1 MNRLYRALYR
11 AATAAGSALALLLGP
26 TAQAQAPAA
35 ATAAQQRKA
44 DPALWVVKDRDTT
57 IYLFG
62 TFHLLPEGYRWF
74 DGAVKQAFD
83 SSSELITEVVEPD
96 GAKLAPLMAR
106 MAINP
111 NGPPLT
117 SKLSEKAKGDYQ
129 RAMAELELPV
139 EPFERLDPWA
149 AALNIQLALFDKM
162 GFGPDSGAE
171 TVLNAA
177 AKSAGKT
184 RGELESAELQLRI
197 FDSMPER
204 AQLALLET
212 TVESLPEQRQQ
223 LAQMLASWAAGDA
236 KTLTTLL
243 NQSLAETP
251 ELYRIMVTDRNAR
264 WAQWIAN
271 RMQKPGTVFIAVGAA
286 HLAGTG
292 SVQDYLKARK
302 LKAKRVRY

>member
-1 MNRLYRALYR
+1 MNRLYRA
-11 AATAAGSALALLLGP
+11 AATAGLALALLLGP
-26 TAQAQAPAA
+26 GAQAQTAA
-35 ATAAQQRKA
+35 AASSATTAPQPRKA

-74 DGAVKQAFD
+74 DGGLKKAFD
-83 SSSELITEVVEPD
+83 SSGELVTEVTEPD
-96 GAKLAPLMAR
+96 SATLAPLMAR
-106 MAINP
+106 LAINQD
-111 NGPPLT
+111 GRPLT
-117 SKLSEKAKGDYQ
+117 SKLSAKGKADYET
-129 RAMAELELPV
+129 AMTELGLPIAA
-139 EPFERLDPWA
+139 FERLDPWA

-177 AKSAGKT
+177 AKTAGKA
-184 RGELESAELQLRI
+184 RSELEGAELQIRI

-204 AQLALLET
+204 AQIALLET
-212 TVESLPEQRQQ
+212 TVESLPEQQEM
-223 LAQMLASWAAGDA
+223 LGKMLASWAAGDA
-236 KTLTTLL
+236 QTLSTLL
-243 NQSLAETP
+243 NESLERSP
-251 ELYRIMVTDRNAR
+251 ELYKIMVTDRNAR
-264 WAQWIAN
+264 WAQWIAA

-286 HLAGTG
+286 HLAGRN